1 MPGDNPGGF
10 NEFWFYFEEMGLL
23 GVGLFGVGLF
33 GVLPFYE
40 VSKTCLS
47 HFASYGCV
55 KG

>member
-1 MPGDNPGGF
+1 MPGDNLGGF
-10 NEFWFYFEEMGLL
+10 NAFWFYFEEMGLL
-23 GVGLFGVGLF
+23 GVGLF